1 MMKGLVHT
9 DFRINGMFCANTE
22 QLRAM
27 KSLLDTDTA
36 IFLEQ
41 WFSGDEKLKVMTSGS
56 TGKPKEIELGKVQM
70 VNSALATGNFFGL
83 FSKTSALLCLPTK
96 YIAGKMMLVR
106 AMILGWELDVV
117 EPASSPLRGL
127 TSSYDFVAMVPL
139 QLENS
144 LEDLYKIRSLIVGGA
159 AVSVPLAAKI
169 KNKKT
174 KIFATYG
181 MTETI
186 THIAVRPLNDA
197 ALMDIKEKYDRE
209 RYNDFLI
216 LPDVKI
222 STDHRDCLII
232 DAKKI
237 TDTPVITND
246 IVELTGKSTFRLLGR
261 IDHVIN
267 SGGIKIY
274 PEMLEEKIQNLIEQP
289 YFFTSIPDDILGER
303 LVLVIEGK
311 KKIKREDLQPYL
323 DKYELPG
330 EIISLERFSYTE
342 NNKINRLLTKKRIPS
357 IRRGSI

>member
-1 MMKGLVHT
+1 MMKGQVHH
-9 DFRINGMFCANTE
+9 DFRINGMPCADSK
-22 QLRAM
+22 QVRAV
-27 KSLLDTDTA
+27 KPLFDNETA
-36 IFLEQ
+36 VFLEQ
-41 WFSGDEKLKVMTSGS
+41 WFSESEEIKVMTSGS
-56 TGKPKEIELGKVQM
+56 TGKPKVIELGKVQM

-83 FSKTSALLCLPTK
+83 FAGTRALLCLPTK

-127 TSSYDFVAMVPL
+127 TSSYDFAAMVPL

-144 LEDLYKIRSLIVGGA
+144 LEDLYKIRTLIVGGA

-169 KNKKT
+169 KNEKT

-186 THIAVRPLNDA
+186 THIAVKPLNDA
-197 ALMDIKEKYDRE
+197 ALMVLEEKYARVSDRD
-209 RYNDFLI
+209 YLI
-216 LPDVKI
+216 MPEVEI
-222 STDHRDCLII
+222 SKDHRDCLII

-246 IVELTGKSTFRLLGR
+246 IAELTGKSTFRLLGR

-289 YFFTSIPDDILGER
+289 YFFTSIPDDILGEK
-303 LVLVIEGK
+303 LVLVIEGT
-311 KKIKREDLQPYL
+311 KKIKREDLKPYL
-323 DKYELPG
+323 NKFELPG
-330 EIISLERFSYTE
+330 EIVYLEYFSYTE
-342 NNKINRLLTKKRIPS
+342 NNKINRLLTEKRIPAN
-357 IRRGSI
+357 RQ